1 MLVYERTQ
9 YIESE
14 QPPLR
19 LKRKPSMPRPL
30 EITAPDAL
38 PPTRTEALTRPL
50 VRALQH
56 PWVAG
61 IVRSSAVEDSLQALH
76 PLLSLSAVRAQVVKL
91 IDETADTRTLVLR
104 ANSLWRGAQAGQF
117 VSVTVEINGRRHER
131 MYSLTSR
138 PGSRLLAIT
147 VKRQGLVSAHLHDAV
162 RVGSVLALSQAMG
175 EFTLP
180 AALPPKLL
188 LLSAGSGITPV
199 LAMLRELQARRFGG
213 DVVFLH
219 IARNPAELI
228 FADELRAAAAA
239 FPALRLVLHFS
250 QQQGRFDISTL
261 CQQVADLPERATWV
275 CGPAPLMDAL
285 QAHWR
290 AAGYTV
296 PLHHER
302 FAAAPLPALALSEP
316 VRIQLVRSA
325 REFAS
330 LGADNLLLQAEAAG
344 LAPKHGCR
352 IGICRSCQCVKRS
365 GTVQNLQTGELC
377 SAPGELIRLCV
388 SAARSDLALD
398 L

>member
-1 MLVYERTQ
+1 MYDRTQ
-9 YIESE
+9 YGVSE
-14 QPPLR
+14 QSPLH
-19 LKRKPSMPRPL
+19 LKRKLRMTRLLDSTVS
-30 EITAPDAL
+30 EAL
-38 PPTRTEALTRPL
+38 PPTCTEALTHPL

-56 PWVAG
+56 PWVAS
-61 IVRSSAVEDSLQALH
+61 IVRASAVEDSLQALH
-76 PLLSLSAVRAQVVKL
+76 PLLSLSAVRARVVKL

-117 VSVTVEINGRRHER
+117 VGVTVEINGRRHER

-147 VKRQGLVSAHLHDAV
+147 VKRQGLVSSHLHDAV

-175 EFTLP
+175 GFTLP
-180 AALPPKLL
+180 AALPPKLLL

-199 LAMLRELQARRFGG
+199 LAMLRELQARRFDG

-219 IARNPAELI
+219 IARNPAALI

-250 QQQGRFDISTL
+250 QQQGRFDMSTL
-261 CQQVADLPERATWV
+261 CQQLPDLRDRATWM
-275 CGPAPLMDAL
+275 CGPAALMDAV
-285 QAHWR
+285 QAHWL
-290 AAGYTV
+290 AHGHIA

-302 FAAAPLPALALSEP
+302 FAAAPLEAKPLNEP
-316 VRIQLVRSA
+316 VCIQLVRSA
-325 REFAS
+325 REFES

-365 GTVQNLQTGELC
+365 GTVQNLHTGELS
-377 SAPGELIRLCV
+377 SAPNELIRLCV
-388 SAARSDLALD
+388 SAARSDLALE